1 MRRMETIYFSEYE
14 GRSFYSNEEA
24 RHTMIVEKR
33 VTMCPFLQQYQR
45 IFPHKNTG
53 ALFLGDKFGV
63 SSILHDNAFLQCWSD
78 DTSEFFTIN
87 CDYNKSK
94 NVRPWSEHGNE
105 PIDYLHIQR
114 GKHAFFALHDH
125 EMILRRDKPLVSIYK
140 YNGGYGKSDDEN
152 FGFRVL
158 DYMEDYLRHF
168 GYILYGA
175 NETVRSYYCP
185 NESLS
190 IVPRHLYCF
199 WTGENTMSDSRYG
212 AFQDLLFHSRA
223 NVKLVSVQN
232 LEWYIL
238 PAVPLH
244 RAYSYLSLT
253 HKADYLRTYMMHF
266 YGGGY
271 SDIKRPGGS
280 WEGAFRDMLE
290 NENMMVNG
298 YKEVGP
304 SGLAHTCLAFDWE
317 KNIGNGAYICRPH
330 SALTH
335 FWYNSMIRFLD
346 EVYDDLVAHPAAG
359 PQDCKEHGGG
369 YPIEWN
375 QMLGRIFH
383 VCAYNYR
390 NFLGQSVPVP
400 DFHGYR

>member
-1 MRRMETIYFSEYE
+1 METIYFSEYE
-14 GRSFYSNEEA
+14 GRCFYGNDEA
-24 RHTMIVEKR
+24 HHTMIVEKNLSI
-33 VTMCPFLQQYQR
+33 CPFLVAYQR
-45 IFPHKNTG
+45 IFPHKNKG

-63 SSILHDNAFLQCWSD
+63 SSILHDHSFFHCWSD
-78 DTSEFFTIN
+78 DASEFFQIN

-94 NVRPWSEHGNE
+94 NVGLLKNMSNE
-105 PIDYLHIQR
+105 DSVDYISIQL
-114 GKHAFFALHDH
+114 GKKALFALHDYEH
-125 EMILRRDKPLVSIYK
+125 VLQRDKPLVSIHK
-140 YNGGYGKSDDEN
+140 YDGGSGKEGGEN
-152 FGFRVL
+152 IGFRVL
-158 DYMEDYLRHF
+158 DYVEDYLRHF

-175 NETVRSYYCP
+175 DESVRCYYCP
-185 NESLS
+185 NDTLS
-190 IVPRHLYCF
+190 IVPRYLYCF
-199 WTGENTMSDSRYG
+199 WTGENAMSDARYG
-212 AFQDLLFHSRA
+212 AFQDLLFHSRT
-223 NVKLVSVQN
+223 NVKLISVKN

-244 RAYSYLSLT
+244 RGYQYLSET

-271 SDIKRPGGS
+271 SDMKRPGGS
-280 WEGAFRDMLE
+280 WSEAFCDILE
-290 NENMMVNG
+290 DDAMMVNG

-304 SGLAHTCLAFDWE
+304 SGLAHACLAFDWE
-317 KNIGNGAYICRPH
+317 KNIGNCAYICRPH

-335 FWYNSMIRFLD
+335 FWYNAMMRFLD
-346 EVYDDLVAHPAAG
+346 EVYDDLVAHPATG

-383 VCAYNYR
+383 VCTYNYR

>member
-1 MRRMETIYFSEYE
+1 MLVGKQVQI
-14 GRSFYSNEEA
+14 
-24 RHTMIVEKR
+24 
-33 VTMCPFLQQYQR
+33 CPFLKAYQR
-45 IFPHKNTG
+45 IFPHKNKG

-63 SSILHDNAFLQCWSD
+63 SSILHDNSFLQCWSD
-78 DTSEFFTIN
+78 DESEFFQMN

-94 NVRPWSEHGNE
+94 NVGSLKNMSNE
-105 PIDYLHIQR
+105 DSVDYISIQL
-114 GKHAFFALHDH
+114 GKKALFALHDYEH
-125 EMILRRDKPLVSIYK
+125 LLQRDKPLVSIHK
-140 YNGGYGKSDDEN
+140 YDGGSGGGEN
-152 FGFRVL
+152 IGFRVL
-158 DYMEDYLRHF
+158 DYVEDYLRHF

-175 NETVRSYYCP
+175 DESVRCYYCP
-185 NESLS
+185 NDTLS

-199 WTGENTMSDSRYG
+199 WTGENAMSEARYG
-212 AFQDLLFHSRA
+212 AFQDLLFHSKA
-223 NVKLVSVQN
+223 NIKLVSVKN

-244 RAYSYLSLT
+244 RGYAYLSET

-271 SDIKRPGGS
+271 SDMKRPGGS
-280 WEGAFRDMLE
+280 WEGSFREILE
-290 NENMMVNG
+290 KKSMMVNG

-304 SGLAHTCLAFDWE
+304 SGLAHGCLAFDWE
-317 KNIGNGAYICRPH
+317 KNIGNCAYICRPH

-335 FWYNSMIRFLD
+335 FWYNAMIRFLE

-359 PQDCKEHGGG
+359 PQDCKERGGG

-383 VCAYNYR
+383 VCTYNYR
-390 NFLGQSVPVP
+390 NFLGQSVPMP
-400 DFHGYR
+400 DFQSYR